1 MSHMFQ
7 SFDMLTN
14 FATYRVQWRNPRY
27 LKNSFPDVCAYL
39 DRGRL
44 GTLFHWHWS
53 QALLSKTAGIEI
65 RRRGLRL
72 DSEGRLS
79 KLLGLAGDILH
90 HSGRCRWGRRESI
103 PLSIHTISIHPPIC
117 LSIYL
122 TIYPSIYLSIHL
134 SIYPSIYLS
143 VYLSIYLSI
152 HLSIYLSIHLSIC
165 LSICLSVYISD
176 YLSVCLVIYL
186 SICSIS
192 LSFYLSIYLS
202 FCLSIYLLLSNYRSI
217 CFSRVALCF
226 DMLPARYPVAGS
238 HPSLHHR
245 RGTRSHCNIGN
256 AFSWNPTP
264 ERFATRLG
272 QLQKDPSSY
281 QRAR

>member
-1 MSHMFQ
+1 MAPLGPHGRVATTGRTTQGATSLCRRERAPHVTQPAEVGGEAVGRWPQQLEEGECLDRHYLENCRRRLVSTTITMSHMFQ

-134 SIYPSIYLS
+134 SIYLSTYLSIYLTIYLSIYLSICLFVYPS
-143 VYLSIYLSI
+143 VYLSIYLT
-152 HLSIYLSIHLSIC
+152 
-165 LSICLSVYISD
+165 ICLSV
-176 YLSVCLVIYL
+176 
-186 SICSIS
+186 
-192 LSFYLSIYLS
+192 
-202 FCLSIYLLLSNYRSI
+202 
-217 CFSRVALCF
+217 
-226 DMLPARYPVAGS
+226 
-238 HPSLHHR
+238 
-245 RGTRSHCNIGN
+245 
-256 AFSWNPTP
+256 
-264 ERFATRLG
+264 
-272 QLQKDPSSY
+272 
-281 QRAR
+281 